1 MWNQIRVEDWI
12 ISSYFCNLRG
22 MVEVE
27 NIGVPEQHIGV
38 EGLGQFAF
46 LEV

>member
-38 EGLGQFAF
+38 KGLGQLAF